1 MTFLVLQS
9 VCKRFGAVTALHDIR
24 LSVPQGSRVA
34 ILGPSGSGKTTLL
47 RVVAGFEPPD
57 AGRITL
63 AGDVLADGRS
73 AMPAH
78 RRGVGVVAQDGAL
91 FPHLSVRDNIG
102 FGLQG
107 AAAGQGGRVAGLMRL
122 VELDSAMLDRRP
134 AARPGG
140 QQPRGARARAMARQ
154 PRLMLLDEPFSAL
167 DTALRASTRRAVSEV
182 LLHAG
187 ITTVLVTHDQAEA
200 LSFADQ
206 VAVMREGRLL
216 QVGAPQDVYFHPVSR
231 EVAEFLGDAVIM
243 AAELASGTAACA
255 LGPIR
260 VDDGQRA
267 GWGTVMLR
275 PEQISL
281 EPAMAGE
288 PGVPA
293 CSRPPCI
300 GEILE
305 VEFAGAVCTY
315 VVRMLHP
322 GPGST
327 GPLVIRQP
335 SNRVLDVGAT
345 VRVTVSGHAH
355 VFAVP
360 G

>member
-9 VCKRFGAVTALHDIR
+9 VSKRFGAVTALDDIR
-24 LSVPQGSRVA
+24 LSVPQGSRIA

-102 FGLQG
+102 FGLQNG
-107 AAAGQGGRVAGLMRL
+107 DAGRGGRVAELMRL
-122 VELDSAMLDRRP
+122 VELDGAMLDRRP
-134 AARPGG
+134 DELSGG
-140 QQPRGARARAMARQ
+140 QQQRVALARAMARQ

-167 DTALRASTRRAVSEV
+167 DTALRANTRRAVSNV
-182 LLHAG
+182 LRHAG

-206 VAVMREGRLL
+206 VAVMRDGRLL
-216 QVGAPQDVYFHPVSR
+216 QVGTPQDVYFRPVNR
-231 EVAEFLGDAVIM
+231 EVAEFLGEAIIT
-243 AAELASGTAACA
+243 AAELANGTAACA
-255 LGPIR
+255 LGPIP
-260 VDDGQRA
+260 VDSDHQVGP
-267 GWGTVMLR
+267 GTVMLR
-275 PEQISL
+275 PEQIHL
-281 EPAMAGE
+281 AAIAGE
-288 PGVPA
+288 PGVPS
-293 CSRPPCI
+293 CSRPCV

-305 VEFAGAVCTY
+305 AEFAGAVCTY
-315 VVRMLHP
+315 VVRMLHA
-322 GPGST
+322 GPA
-327 GPLVIRQP
+327 GPLVVRQP
-335 SNRVLDVGAT
+335 SNRLLDVGAT
-345 VRVTVSGHAH
+345 VRVTVTGKAH
-355 VFAVP
+355 VFAGP
-360 G
+360 D

>member
-9 VCKRFGAVTALHDIR
+9 VCKRFGAVSALDDIR
-24 LSVPQGSRVA
+24 LSVAQGSRVA
-34 ILGPSGSGKTTLL
+34 VLGPSGSGKTTLL

-63 AGDVLADGRS
+63 AGDVLADGRA

-91 FPHLSVRDNIG
+91 FPHLSVRDNIA

-107 AAAGQGGRVAGLMRL
+107 RNAGRVAELMRL
-122 VELDSAMLDRRP
+122 VELDGAMLDRRP
-134 AARPGG
+134 DELSGG
-140 QQPRGARARAMARQ
+140 QQQRVALARAMARQ

-167 DTALRASTRRAVSEV
+167 DTALRASTRRAVSDV
-182 LLHAG
+182 LRHAG

-206 VAVMREGRLL
+206 VAVMRDGRLL
-216 QVGAPQDVYFHPVSR
+216 QVGTPQDVYFRPVNR
-231 EVAEFLGDAVIM
+231 VVAEFLGDAVM
-243 AAELASGTAACA
+243 VAAELANGMAECA

-260 VDDGQRA
+260 VDGGQQA
-267 GWGTVMLR
+267 GPGTVMLR
-275 PEQISL
+275 PEQICL
-281 EPAMAGE
+281 EAATAGG
-288 PGVPA
+288 PGVPS
-293 CSRPPCI
+293 CPQPRV
-300 GEILE
+300 GEVLQA
-305 VEFAGAVCTY
+305 EFAGAVCTY

-322 GPGST
+322 GPGPT

-335 SNRVLDVGAT
+335 SSRVLDVGAT
-345 VRVTVSGHAH
+345 VRVTVSGTAH
-355 VFAVP
+355 VLAGP
-360 G
+360 D

>member
-9 VCKRFGAVTALHDIR
+9 VCKRFGAVTALDDIR
-24 LSVPQGSRVA
+24 LSVPQGGRVA

-107 AAAGQGGRVAGLMRL
+107 SAAGRGGRVAELMRL

-134 AARPGG
+134 DELSGG
-140 QQPRGARARAMARQ
+140 QQQRVALARALARQ

-187 ITTVLVTHDQAEA
+187 VTTVLVTHDQAEA

-206 VAVMREGRLL
+206 VAVMRDGRLL
-216 QVGAPQDVYFHPVSR
+216 QVGTPQEVYLRPVSR
-231 EVAEFLGDAVIM
+231 GVAEFLGDALILP
-243 AAELASGTAACA
+243 AELADGMAECA
-255 LGPIR
+255 LGCIS
-260 VDDGQRA
+260 VDDARRA
-267 GWGTVMLR
+267 GRATIMLR

-281 EPAMAGE
+281 APVAGA

-293 CSRPPCI
+293 CSRPCV
-300 GEILE
+300 GEVLQA
-305 VEFAGAVCTY
+305 EFAGAVCTY
-315 VVRMLHP
+315 VVRVLHP
-322 GPGST
+322 GPGPA

-335 SNRVLDVGAT
+335 SNRVLGVGTT
-345 VRVTVSGHAH
+345 VRVTISGHAH
-355 VFAVP
+355 VFAGP
-360 G
+360 D